1 MTRRIP
7 FATDGKRSGAT
18 AVGCN
23 SRPPDERTVDVD
35 LVELVDAIV
44 AAIDASRTW
53 EIERLL
59 TALEAFGAASI
70 FTAELRLRGTSS
82 DDLDCICREL

>member
-7 FATDGKRSGAT
+7 FATDGKRSAAA

-23 SRPPDERTVDVD
+23 SAPRGQRSVDVE

-44 AAIDASRTW
+44 AAVDLSRAW

-59 TALEAFGAASI
+59 TALEVFGAASI
-70 FTAELRLRGTSS
+70 FTAELRLRGTASN
-82 DDLDCICREL
+82 DLDCICGEM